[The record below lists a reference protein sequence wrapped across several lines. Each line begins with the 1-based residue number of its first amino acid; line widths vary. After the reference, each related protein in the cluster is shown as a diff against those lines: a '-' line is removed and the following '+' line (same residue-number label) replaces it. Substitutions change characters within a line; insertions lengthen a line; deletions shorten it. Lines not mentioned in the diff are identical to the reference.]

1 MANKAAKRKPKRK
14 AISLH
19 LGLNAVDPAHY
30 EGWDGPLAACEL
42 DARDVEAIARSRRM
56 SASVLLT
63 GQATRARVLKAIRSA
78 ARRLKRGDL
87 FFLTFSGHGG
97 QVEDVSRDED
107 DLGDQADKQDET
119 WCLFDAQLIDDEL
132 HYELS
137 RFAAG
142 VRILVFS
149 DSCHSGTVLR
159 AAAPITDPARP
170 NARSR
175 FMPPAIAR
183 RTYAAHKDFYDA
195 LQRDVE
201 KRAGKAAV
209 ADPDAALAEVAV
221 SSRLTAIV
229 KKFKPAAILISG
241 CQDNQT
247 SMDGERNGA
256 FTEALLNVWNSGAF
270 RGNYAQFHA
279 SIKARLPAT
288 QTPNF
293 FVLGPAARFVRQKPF
308 SV

>member
-1 MANKAAKRKPKRK
+1 M
-14 AISLH
+14 
-19 LGLNAVDPAHY
+19 V
-30 EGWDGPLAACEL
+30 
-42 DARDVEAIARSRRM
+42 
-56 SASVLLT
+56 
-63 GQATRARVLKAIRSA
+63 
-78 ARRLKRGDL
+78 
-87 FFLTFSGHGG
+87 
-97 QVEDVSRDED
+97 
-107 DLGDQADKQDET
+107 
-119 WCLFDAQLIDDEL
+119 
-132 HYELS
+132 
-137 RFAAG
+137 
-142 VRILVFS
+142 S

-159 AAAPITDPARP
+159 AALPITDPARP

-183 RTYAAHKDFYDA
+183 RTYAAHRDFYDR
-195 LQRDVE
+195 LQRELE
-201 KRAGKAAV
+201 KRAGKAPV

-256 FTEALLNVWNSGAF
+256 FTEALLNIWNGGGF
-270 RGNYAQFHA
+270 RGNYAQLHA
-279 SIKARLPAT
+279 AIKARLPAT

-308 SV
+308 AV